1 MIHTAFR
8 KRHTMKRFKLAS
20 FILGLIAGCLSL
32 CTEAGV
38 SERSLAEFNHDFQS
52 MCDYG
57 QFSGAVLLAVDDHI
71 IFERACGLA
80 NRNFNISNTVDTKF
94 NLGSV
99 SKLFTS
105 VAIAQLIEKNKLAL
119 TTSSYAITR
128 SWLTSDISKQ
138 ITVGQL
144 LIHSSG
150 LGNYIESA
158 GWKAKDTTNA
168 YQTTD
173 DFKQLIEDE
182 KPLFTPGNSQYYSN
196 NGYILLGAFIE
207 KLSQQDYRSY
217 LHDQIFLPANM
228 HNTFLLKLDEPALNK
243 AEGYIYQCTNA
254 KCIWKNNYFQA
265 NFVGNASGGAYSTVG
280 DLYKFAVALHQARL
294 LSPEL
299 TQAVLS
305 PDIVTPVEKMDVY
318 VAIRNSKKNNLEVP
332 VNFSPYGFAGA
343 WNRFGLAAW
352 NQPALIGQTGGMA
365 GASAFFATSPSG
377 NYTIIIL
384 SNVSGSGTVLLYK
397 RIRQLFQFSAEIMN
411 L

>member
-207 KLSQQDYRSY
+207 KLSQR
-217 LHDQIFLPANM
+217 
-228 HNTFLLKLDEPALNK
+228 
-243 AEGYIYQCTNA
+243 TNA